1 MSSFPPPPPFFF
13 SLSPFLL
20 LQVTHTADY
29 FGKLHDIAVDLIKRD
44 KAYVCHQ
51 TQEQV
56 KAAREA
62 REGSPFRDRPV
73 QESLDLF
80 AEMTEGN
87 VAEGAATLRLKIDPK
102 NNNLNMFDPV
112 RLSLFF
118 LFLFVFF
125 FFVFFPHFLS
135 RFKFLLQRL
144 TLSFKKTKK
153 NSQQVAYRIKFAEH
167 PRSGKQWCVYPS
179 YDFAH
184 CLVDSLEDITH
195 SLCTLEFETRR
206 ASYYWLLEQA
216 NLYKPVVWEYSRLAV
231 THNVM
236 SKRKLM
242 TLVKENRV
250 RGWDDP
256 RLLTLS
262 GLRRRGAT
270 PGALRSFCRDVGITR
285 SDGGEVKYQLLEHH
299 IRADV
304 DPLSRRCLAV
314 LRPLRLEITN
324 DVDFAAAATA
334 FRGRT
339 WPNKKSDEGADET
352 YELPLS
358 SPSLWIERS
367 DFRTE
372 DCKGYFG
379 LAPGKS
385 VLLKYAGVFTAAETG
400 GNTGKGYDADADGEP
415 ERVFGRFA
423 PLAEGAK
430 PPKGV
435 LSWVGEPS
443 PGVRP
448 FEFEARLYGPL
459 FKSETPGSLPVPE
472 GGDKNSWLD
481 DVDPASEEIV
491 RGALGSPPLASAKA
505 GDRFQFERLGFFIV
519 DAERS
524 GVGEE
529 GAVVLNRTCTLR
541 ESVATK
547 VVRKA

>member
-1 MSSFPPPPPFFF
+1 MFFEKRRE
-13 SLSPFLL
+13 
-20 LQVTHTADY
+20 
-29 FGKLHDIAVDLIKRD
+29 KL
-44 KAYVCHQ
+44 
-51 TQEQV
+51 T
-56 KAAREA
+56 
-62 REGSPFRDRPV
+62 S
-73 QESLDLF
+73 
-80 AEMTEGN
+80 
-87 VAEGAATLRLKIDPK
+87 
-102 NNNLNMFDPV
+102 
-112 RLSLFF
+112 FF
-118 LFLFVFF
+118 LPQLK
-125 FFVFFPHFLS
+125 P
-135 RFKFLLQRL
+135 
-144 TLSFKKTKK
+144 
-153 NSQQVAYRIKFAEH
+153 NQVAYRIKFAEH
-167 PRSGKQWCVYPS
+167 PRSGKAWCVYPS

-216 NLYKPVVWEYSRLAV
+216 ALYKPVVWEYSRLSV

-236 SKRKLM
+236 SKRKLAA
-242 TLVKENRV
+242 LVKEKRV

-270 PGALRSFCRDVGITR
+270 PGALLSFCKDVGITR
-285 SDGGEVKYQLLEHH
+285 ADGGEVQYQLLDHH
-299 IRADV
+299 VRTDV

-314 LRPLRLEITN
+314 LRPLKLAITN
-324 DVDFAAAATA
+324 EVEGGA

-339 WPNKKSDEGADET
+339 WPNKRAGEEGSDET
-352 YELPLS
+352 YPLPLS
-358 SPSLWIERS
+358 SSVLYIERS
-367 DFRTE
+367 DFRAE
-372 DCKGYFG
+372 DCKGYYG
-379 LAPGKS
+379 LAPGKA

-400 GNTGKGYDADADGEP
+400 GNTGKGFDAAADGEGEP
-415 ERVFGRFA
+415 ACVFGTFA

-443 PGVRP
+443 PGQKP

-459 FKSETPGSLPVPE
+459 FKSESPGSLPVPE

-481 DVDPASEEIV
+481 DVDPSSEEIV
-491 RGALGSPPLASAKA
+491 SGALGSPPLAGAKV

-524 GVGEE
+524 GDGR
-529 GAVVLNRTCTLR
+529 AVLNRTCTLR